1 MNKVLGW
8 IVGKVLG
15 KMDGYKTQL
24 GIVLA
29 VVSWL
34 LTVPAFL
41 SAHLPAEV
49 ITALTHVKSFLESIG
64 ITPASTGAGAGI
76 LIPVGVADKVAK
88 DRAEKAAAAAA
99 GPLYEG
105 APPAGPGTFGR
116 GSH

>member
-15 KMDGYKTQL
+15 RMDGYKTQL
-24 GIVLA
+24 GLVLA

-41 SAHLPAEV
+41 AAHLPAEV
-49 ITALTHVKSFLESIG
+49 ITALTGVKTFLESIG
-64 ITPASTGAGAGI
+64 ITPASVGAGAGI
-76 LIPVGVADKVAK
+76 LIPVGLADKVAK
-88 DRAEKAAAAAA
+88 ARAEQAAAV
-99 GPLYEG
+99 
-105 APPAGPGTFGR
+105 APTFDAPSPGR